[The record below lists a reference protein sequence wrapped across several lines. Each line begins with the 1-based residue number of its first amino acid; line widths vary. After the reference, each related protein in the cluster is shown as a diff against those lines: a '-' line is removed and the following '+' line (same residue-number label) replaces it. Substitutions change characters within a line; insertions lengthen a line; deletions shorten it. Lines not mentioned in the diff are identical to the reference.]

1 MEHRATLN
9 DCLREINRLT
19 RRIGSFEQIL
29 QETAEYEDDVQ
40 VAEYVLSKLEL
51 GPEYKAEL
59 TREELEQHTG
69 SPVLL
74 KLRNGN
80 WVCFASVHFARSES
94 KAVIFDPIATGR
106 SKIIEVPVDVFY
118 KQLSGAAV
126 LMHAF
131 PSAGFMPEKDF
142 TAYFCFSVITKH
154 LGKHIAFE
162 RILHE
167 FVTPAPEP
175 SFAQLRKVADSYG
188 FRVKKCR
195 VPLKKFGSLGR
206 AVPAIIEKADGS
218 YAVFAGLLRAADDGA
233 EGTAELRYLVWDPH
247 HPKENG
253 DFMQQYSEA
262 EFSTLFTTNLILV
275 KKRYSEDGEEQE
287 FSLLWFVPEFLRQK
301 KYFIQVIFAVLLLSV
316 IALIIP
322 LFFQIVVDKVLVNES
337 YNTLNVLGIG
347 VVFALMFSAVM
358 EFFRDYLVI
367 FATNKIDIRT
377 ASKAFR
383 HLLKLPI
390 AFFEQMPAGVL
401 IKHMQQL
408 DKIRSFL
415 SGSLFFS
422 VLEMLMLFVFVPFM
436 WIYSAKLTLVV
447 LLYSFVIASIIFVL
461 IKPFQRRLRALYM
474 AEGKRQSMLVET
486 INGIRTV
493 KSMAIEP
500 VQSSKWN
507 DVMAF
512 SIERYFDVNK
522 ISLTARSL
530 SRFLEQLMSVNIIW
544 LGALDV
550 FDHTITV
557 GALIAF
563 QMLSGR
569 VSGPIVKLIGLLHE
583 YQQTALSVNMLGQ
596 VMNHP
601 TEMVGGGLRPDFRGE
616 IELEKVCFRYA
627 PDAPPAI
634 NNMSLQ
640 IPASGVLGIVG
651 RSGSGKTTLTK
662 LLQGLYP
669 LQSGI
674 IKYSGIDLRE
684 IDQAHLR
691 ARIGV
696 VLQESF
702 FFSGTIK
709 ENLMM
714 SKPNASMDELLF
726 AVRLAGIEE
735 FIQQQPK
742 GFDTPLEENAT
753 NLSGGQKQRL
763 AIARALLP
771 NPQILIFDEATS
783 ALDPESEEIVRRNL
797 REISYGRTV
806 IIVSHRLSMITEA
819 DTIVVLDA
827 GEIAEQGNHRELL
840 NKRGIYCDF
849 WNSQGGSHA

>member
-1 MEHRATLN
+1 MAINVTLN
-9 DCLREINRLT
+9 DCLREINRMTKRLV
-19 RRIGSFEQIL
+19 SFEQIL
-29 QETAEYEDDVQ
+29 QETYDYNEERLVVDK
-40 VAEYVLSKLEL
+40 VLTKLNL
-51 GPEYKAEL
+51 SPEYKEDI
-59 TREELEQHTG
+59 TPEELQNHSG
-69 SPVLL
+69 SPILL
-74 KLRNGN
+74 RLKNGN
-80 WVCFASVHFARSES
+80 WVCFASFHFARN
-94 KAVIFDPIATGR
+94 KTHAVVFDPISTVQN
-106 SKIIEVPVDVFY
+106 KIINVPAEVFLN
-118 KQLSGAAV
+118 QLSGTAV
-126 LMHAF
+126 LMHSF
-131 PSAGFMPEKDF
+131 PNAGFSPDKHY

-154 LGKHIAFE
+154 LGNHISFE

-167 FVTPAPEP
+167 FPTEPPEP
-175 SFAQLRKVADSYG
+175 SYAQCRKVAEHYG
-188 FRVKKCR
+188 FSIKKTV
-195 VPLKKFGSLGR
+195 VPLKEIGNLGK
-206 AVPAIIEKADGS
+206 ALPAIIEKNDGS
-218 YAVFAGLLRAADDGA
+218 YAIFAGIVDA
-233 EGTAELRYLVWDPH
+233 EAPEKAQELRYMIWDPQ
-247 HPKENG
+247 HPKENH
-253 DFMQQYSEA
+253 DFMQEYTESD
-262 EFSTLFTTNLILV
+262 FCRDFTTTLVFV
-275 KKRYSEDGEEQE
+275 KKNYSMTDTEQP

-301 KYFIQVIFAVLLLSV
+301 KYFIQVIFAVIVLSI

-337 YNTLNVLGIG
+337 YNTLNVLGVG
-347 VVFALMFSAVM
+347 VVCALLFSAVM

-377 ASKAFR
+377 ASRAFQ

-390 AFFEQMPAGVL
+390 SFFEQMPAGVL

-422 VLEMLMLFVFVPFM
+422 VLELLMLFVFVPFM
-436 WIYSAKLTLVV
+436 WIYSSRLTVIV
-447 LLYSFVIASIIFVL
+447 LLYSLLIASIIFIL
-461 IKPFQRRLRALYM
+461 IKPFQRRLRALYV

-500 VQSSKWN
+500 TRSSKWN

-512 SIERYFDVNK
+512 SIDRYFDVNK
-522 ISLTARSL
+522 ISLSAKSI
-530 SRFLEQLMSVNIIW
+530 SRFLEQLMAVNIIW

-550 FDHTITV
+550 FNHTITI

-583 YQQTALSVNMLGQ
+583 YQQTALSVRMLGQ

-601 TEMVGGGLRPDFRGE
+601 KEMSGGGLRPDLRGE
-616 IELEKVCFRYA
+616 ISFDKVSFKYA
-627 PDAPPAI
+627 LDAPPAI
-634 NNMSLQ
+634 NNISLR
-640 IPASGVLGIVG
+640 IPPSGMVGIVG

-669 LQSGI
+669 IQSGI
-674 IKYSGIDLRE
+674 IKCSGIDLRE
-684 IDQAHLR
+684 IEQEHLR
-691 ARIGV
+691 SGIGV

-709 ENLMM
+709 ENLLM
-714 SKPNASMDELLF
+714 SRPNASMEELLF

-735 FIQQQPK
+735 FIQQQSK
-742 GFDTPLEENAT
+742 GFDTLLEENAT

-783 ALDPESEEIVRRNL
+783 ALDPESEEIVRKNL

-806 IIVSHRLSMITEA
+806 LVVSHRLSMVAEA
-819 DTIVVLDA
+819 DMIVVLDS
-827 GEIAEQGNHRELL
+827 GEIVEQGKHRELL
-840 NKRGIYCDF
+840 EKHGIYRDF
-849 WNSQGGSHA
+849 WDRQGGHHA